1 MADLTVTITEAVTLN
16 GSSRGSTNTL
26 TVTGVD
32 DLYHRIITCPAS
44 SETRL
49 VDFHSSV
56 ADATVSAMDVQNVKY
71 IRVTNMDS
79 SNPLTLGLQVDVG
92 EDDTAADSSA
102 SILLEAGKSF
112 MMGSP
117 HDGVQVSDAN
127 ANMITNLVDLESL
140 VVQPAG
146 NVVQVEILVAS
157 VVA

>member
-32 DLYHRIITCPAS
+32 DLYHRIITCPAD

-56 ADATVSAMDVQNVKY
+56 ADATVSAMDVQNVRY

>member
-32 DLYHRIITCPAS
+32 DLYHRIITCPAN